1 MKPQEAS
8 AAALELPVLLHDLA
22 VGEELFW
29 EPDRLV
35 PFEHWAGHIPFA
47 FWLTRILR
55 PRQLV
60 ELGTHRGNSYC
71 AFLQAMAHD
80 GIAGQ
85 CHAVDTWQGDL
96 HMAEEAGLFEELS
109 AYHDPRYGGFSTLLR
124 MDFAQAR
131 PLFTPGS
138 IDLLHIDGCHTYEA
152 VRQDFELWAPTLS
165 DRGVVL
171 FHDTN
176 VRRPQYGVW
185 QLWAELKERHPHFE
199 FVHSYGLGVLALGGE
214 LPAPLRHL
222 LAASADPA
230 RQAGIRALFAARGRG
245 VTFRLQAEQHQA
257 EARRLLGEAGAAQQQ
272 AGAAQRQQAEAEAA
286 RAAAEAATANLA
298 QQLRHAQAA
307 AQQMQTTALQAH
319 AAALDR
325 EAEAVA
331 AVRQEAEEL
340 QGRLGSLEAELRQMR
355 DSTFWRITA
364 PLRGAAALLPPPVR
378 RLGRGGAK
386 LLRWSLTLQLRQR
399 LRERQALL
407 DSAAAVT
414 LPPAPPSAALP
425 PPPSP
430 LAAPARTSPFA
441 VPPSAA
447 SLLPA
452 LPGRLPA
459 ADEVAALAWPDTF
472 PLRAHQPAAR
482 IAVVLHLFYPELWEE
497 FETALGALTEPFDL
511 FVTLVQGHS
520 EALRETILA
529 RFPAAIVL
537 AFPNHGRDVY
547 PFIALVNS
555 GALFGYE
562 LVCKLHSKRSLHRQ
576 DGDAWRRSLTAGL
589 LRDAAH
595 VRDILGAFRGDP
607 DLGVVVAR
615 GNVVGQHPDHWH
627 ANLAHVHR
635 LSERMGIPPLN
646 EPRTFP
652 GGSVYWI
659 RPFLLRPLANAR
671 MAPGDFEAEPL
682 PHDGTAA
689 HAVERLIGLLCHDAG
704 MRIAEEQEVAVPAP
718 PALAARVDVV
728 AFYLPQFH
736 PIPENDRWWG
746 AGFTEW
752 SNASRAR
759 PQFPGHRQP
768 RLPGALGFYDLR
780 LPQTRAAQADLARQ
794 HGVSAFCY
802 YHYWFDGQ
810 PLLETPIQAML
821 ASGEPD
827 FPFMICWANE
837 PWTRNW
843 DGLARDI
850 LMPQSYKPGWEAAFA
865 RDIAP
870 LMRDRRYWRQGGRPM
885 LLIYRVMHMPRPAES
900 MAALRQALRQEGVG
914 EVHLAAGWVAFNDD
928 AALPEDPAALGL
940 DSYFEFPPHRLS
952 GARDVTEERVPAG
965 SDFQGHVHDYGSVV
979 EGALAGLARPV
990 TGIRHRTATMGW
1002 DNTAR
1007 RGIHASILHGA
1018 TPASFR
1024 RWLRGLVCHAAT
1036 RPPAPGEAG
1045 EGRLVFVNAWNEWAE
1060 GTTLEPDQDF
1070 GHGWLEA
1077 VASALPP
1084 PPRD

>member
-1 MKPQEAS
+1 M
-8 AAALELPVLLHDLA
+8 
-22 VGEELFW
+22 
-29 EPDRLV
+29 

-71 AFLQAMAHD
+71 AFLQAMAHS

-96 HMAEEAGLFEELS
+96 HMAQETGLFEELS

-131 PLFTPGS
+131 PLFGAGS
-138 IDLLHIDGCHTYEA
+138 IDLLHIDGCHTYDA

-176 VRRPQYGVW
+176 VRRPDYGVW
-185 QLWAELKERHPHFE
+185 QLWAELKDRHPHFE
-199 FVHSYGLGVLALGGE
+199 FVHSYGLGVLALGSE
-214 LPAPLRHL
+214 LPAPLRRL
-222 LAASADPA
+222 LAASAEPA
-230 RQAGIRALFAARGRG
+230 REAGIRALFAARGRG

-257 EARRLLGEAGAAQQQ
+257 EALRLLGEAGAAQQQ
-272 AGAAQRQQAEAEAA
+272 AAAAQQRQAEAQQRQAEAEAA
-286 RAAAEAATANLA
+286 LGTAETAAETLA
-298 QQLRHAQAA
+298 QQLRQQLRHAQAA

-319 AAALDR
+319 DAALGR
-325 EAEAVA
+325 EAAAVA
-331 AVRQEAEEL
+331 AARQEAAGL
-340 QGRLGSLEAELRQMR
+340 QVRLGALEEELRQMR
-355 DSTFWRITA
+355 DSTFWRMTG
-364 PLRGAAALLPPPVR
+364 PLRSAAGLLPQPAR

-386 LLRWSLTLQLRQR
+386 LLRWSLTLQLRRR
-399 LRERQALL
+399 LRERRALL
-407 DSAAAVT
+407 NSAATMALPAPEAPPASLSPPSLSPGS
-414 LPPAPPSAALP
+414 LPPASPPAGLT
-425 PPPSP
+425 
-430 LAAPARTSPFA
+430 PAR
-441 VPPSAA
+441 
-447 SLLPA
+447 PA
-452 LPGRLPA
+452 LTGRMPA
-459 ADEVAALAWPDTF
+459 ADEVAGMAWPDTF
-472 PLRAHQPAAR
+472 RLRGHQPAAR

-497 FETALGALTEPFDL
+497 FETALGALDEPFDL

-520 EALRETILA
+520 EALQETILA
-529 RFPAAIVL
+529 RYPAAVVL

-562 LVCKLHSKRSLHRQ
+562 LICKLHSKRSLHRQ

-589 LRDAAH
+589 LRDRGH

-615 GNVVGQHPDHWH
+615 GNVVGQDPEHWH
-627 ANLAHVHR
+627 SNLTHVHR

-659 RPFLLRPLANAR
+659 RPFLLRPIASAR
-671 MAPGDFEAEPL
+671 MTPGDFEAEPL

-704 MRIAEEQEVAVPAP
+704 MRIAEEQEVAAPAIPAP
-718 PALAARVDVV
+718 AAKVDIV

-752 SNASRAR
+752 SNATRAK

-780 LPQTRAAQADLARQ
+780 LPQTRAAQAALARQ

-850 LMPQSYKPGWEAAFA
+850 LMPQSYQPGWEAAFA

-870 LMRDRRYWRQGGRPM
+870 LLRDRRYWRQGGRPM
-885 LLIYRVMHMPRPAES
+885 LLIYRVMHMPRPVES
-900 MAALRQALRQEGVG
+900 MAALRQALREEGVG
-914 EVHLAAGWVAFNDD
+914 EVHLAAGWVAFTDD

-952 GARDVTEERVPAG
+952 GAREVTAERLAEG
-965 SDFQGHVHDYGSVV
+965 SGFQGQIYDYGSVV
-979 EGALAGLARPV
+979 EGALAGLAAPV
-990 TGIRHRTATMGW
+990 QGVRHRAATMGW

-1007 RGIHASILHGA
+1007 RGARASILHGA

-1024 RWLRGLVCHAAT
+1024 RWLRGLVRDAAA

-1070 GHGWLEA
+1070 GSGWLEA
-1077 VASALPP
+1077 VSSALPQP